1 MSFLEDDI
9 VEQDIEHHY
18 GISPFR
24 PPAIGEEK
32 QPNARRVVDGH
43 RGRTL
48 QSVWRGCV
56 SRHIMEK

>member
-43 RGRTL
+43 RSTPCKASGVDVFRD
-48 QSVWRGCV
+48 
-56 SRHIMEK
+56 I